1 MIRILALVRLLPLGV
16 ARRLA
21 IAFVEIVL
29 AVVVLT
35 GSVVVGHDLR
45 EWRTWYGDPGTAH
58 AWAPTPAPTATAAPE
73 ARRP

>member
-1 MIRILALVRLLPLGV
+1 MIMILALVRLLPFAA

-45 EWRTWYGDPGTAH
+45 EWRTWYGDPGTTH
-58 AWAPTPAPTATAAPE
+58 TWAPTPTPTATAAPE